1 MRIVEPKITI
11 LPSQTVLDNDYAI
24 KFLETVARVPY
35 KSESYIK
42 EGSAGPF
49 IRDKIVATGHH
60 AMIEF
65 QDLTF
70 AVTTDR
76 GVTHELVRHRM
87 ASFAQESTRYCNYTK
102 EHKFEGGIA
111 FVRPFFFR
119 EGTKELNTWM
129 EAMAEIEYYYNTLI
143 KDLGCSP
150 QQARAV
156 LPNSTKA
163 TIVMKMNFRELLHF
177 FEIRCKPDAHPQMRQ
192 IAIPLAMF
200 CRSRWPEVF
209 GIMDASWFADLPA
222 LPDPENPRKL
232 SISDLAKIE
241 ILTDLSAGIRD

>member
-163 TIVMKMNFRELLHF
+163 TIVMKM
-177 FEIRCKPDAHPQMRQ
+177 RQ

-200 CRSRWPEVF
+200 CRSRWPEAF